1 MSDYCRTKAIMYP
14 LGDGNKADALCK
26 SLGGEEI
33 WDLERLKPEFFEPNK
48 NKPYFEIEVMVD
60 NDWNCTYYLSYVLF
74 YSYGEDSGEFG
85 RNRFLSPTEQEKYTA
100 IFKQV
105 LPEVDPIKLK
115 YVDYCYYN
123 SCESPDFYNSHDDFN
138 DEL

>member
-14 LGDGNKADALCK
+14 LGNDDAEKAFCR
-26 SLGGEEI
+26 SLGAEDR
-33 WDLERLKPEFFEPNK
+33 WDLEDLKPELFARNK

-60 NDWNCTYYLSYVLF
+60 DWTGAYYLSYVLF
-74 YSYGEDSGEFG
+74 YEYGADCGEFG
-85 RNRFLSPTEQEKYTA
+85 RNRFLSPTEQEKYTT

-105 LPEVDPIKLK
+105 LPEVDPSKLK

-123 SCESPDFYNSHDDFN
+123 ACESPDFYKSHDDFN
-138 DEL
+138 DEV